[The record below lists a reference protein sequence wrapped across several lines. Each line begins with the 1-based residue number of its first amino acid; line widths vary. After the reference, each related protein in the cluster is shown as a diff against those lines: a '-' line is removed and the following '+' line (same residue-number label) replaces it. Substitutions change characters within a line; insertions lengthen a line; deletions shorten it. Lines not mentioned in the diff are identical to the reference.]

1 MLFNVMANDIIS
13 LIYLYDLLLL
23 VYRYISDFCVL
34 ILYCATLLN
43 SLVKSSRFLVDFSRS

>member
-1 MLFNVMANDIIS
+1 MANDIIS
-13 LIYLYDLLLL
+13 LIYLYDILFL

-43 SLVKSSRFLVDFSRS
+43 LLVKSSRFLVDFSRS

>member
-1 MLFNVMANDIIS
+1 MLFNGMVNDIIS
-13 LIYLYDLLLL
+13 LIYLYDILFL

-34 ILYCATLLN
+34 ILYCATSLN